1 MNGYFWPTLYAW
13 TNCDEHRA
21 YKWQRINHTK
31 KLKFT
36 VYSKGKQS
44 TSVKQ
49 RIGTMPDFAQEVN
62 FKIDQHAKK

>member
-1 MNGYFWPTLYAW
+1 MEISGLPYMLEQIMMNTVH
-13 TNCDEHRA
+13 TND
-21 YKWQRINHTK
+21 KGLIIPK

-49 RIGTMPDFAQEVN
+49 RIDSMPDFAQTVN
-62 FKIDQHAKK
+62 FTTDQQAKQ